1 MKRVA
6 FYTLGCKTN
15 QYDSEAMKERF
26 LERGYRVVDFREDSD
41 VYVVNTC
48 TVTNLGERKSRQMI
62 HRAHR
67 RNPDAVIAVVGC
79 YAQQAAE
86 EVLAIPGVRV
96 ALGTNSRNCIVDCV
110 ERSQAIKAPV
120 SCVENIREA
129 REFEDMPIHAFAGKT
144 RAALKIQEGCS
155 QFCTYCIIP
164 YVRGPIRSRNP
175 ESIRKEA
182 ERLSEAGFREIV
194 LTGIHIASYGRDRQN
209 TGGTDLLA
217 LLKDLHTIRGI
228 ERIRLGSLEP
238 TLLTDKFVNEARD
251 LPKICRHYHISLQSG
266 CDATLKR
273 MNRRY
278 TTAEYREIV
287 RRLRCAIPEVAVTT
301 DIMVGF
307 PGETEEEFAATC
319 AFAESMEFSKIHVF
333 PYSPREGTPAASFEH
348 QVPPEVRECRSR
360 KMVAL
365 SRKLEQNYMEQFIG
379 RRGIVLFEKA
389 YNGKEG
395 LMEGHTDHYIK
406 ALVPGG
412 PELEGKLLPVLFG
425 GREKDCLTGH
435 VTGTDARQP

>member
-1 MKRVA
+1 
-6 FYTLGCKTN
+6 
-15 QYDSEAMKERF
+15 
-26 LERGYRVVDFREDSD
+26 
-41 VYVVNTC
+41 
-48 TVTNLGERKSRQMI
+48 
-62 HRAHR
+62 
-67 RNPDAVIAVVGC
+67 
-79 YAQQAAE
+79 
-86 EVLAIPGVRV
+86 
-96 ALGTNSRNCIVDCV
+96 
-110 ERSQAIKAPV
+110 
-120 SCVENIREA
+120 
-129 REFEDMPIHAFAGKT
+129 
-144 RAALKIQEGCS
+144 
-155 QFCTYCIIP
+155 
-164 YVRGPIRSRNP
+164 
-175 ESIRKEA
+175 
-182 ERLSEAGFREIV
+182 
-194 LTGIHIASYGRDRQN
+194 
-209 TGGTDLLA
+209 
-217 LLKDLHTIRGI
+217 
-228 ERIRLGSLEP
+228 
-238 TLLTDKFVNEARD
+238 
-251 LPKICRHYHISLQSG
+251 
-266 CDATLKR
+266 
-273 MNRRY
+273 
-278 TTAEYREIV
+278 
-287 RRLRCAIPEVAVTT
+287 
-301 DIMVGF
+301 MVGF